1 MEMATAHNLISHLA
15 NYNASLQGPVVRK
28 VRALVV
34 DDSNDY
40 LEVICAVLEMHDS
53 INVVG
58 RASNG
63 AEAIQAIACLQ
74 PDLVLM
80 DVEMPFVDGLTAAS
94 LISKRYENVT
104 VVLMSAEDSLSRR
117 TACFESGARAFI
129 PKMQFREEFR
139 RLLHKLFEVEC
150 DGAAPSPCQG
160 REVAQ

>member
-1 MEMATAHNLISHLA
+1 MATAHNLITHLA
-15 NYNASLQGPVVRK
+15 SYNVSLQEPGVGR

-40 LEVICAVLEMHDS
+40 LEVICAVLEMDDS
-53 INVVG
+53 ISIVG

-80 DVEMPFVDGLTAAS
+80 DVDMPFVDGLTAAS
-94 LISKRYENVT
+94 LISKHYEDVT
-104 VVLMSAEDSLSRR
+104 VVLMSAEDSLLRR
-117 TACFESGARAFI
+117 TACFECGARAFI

-139 RLLHKLFEVEC
+139 RLLHRLFEVEC
-150 DGAAPSPCQG
+150 EGAGPSLCQG